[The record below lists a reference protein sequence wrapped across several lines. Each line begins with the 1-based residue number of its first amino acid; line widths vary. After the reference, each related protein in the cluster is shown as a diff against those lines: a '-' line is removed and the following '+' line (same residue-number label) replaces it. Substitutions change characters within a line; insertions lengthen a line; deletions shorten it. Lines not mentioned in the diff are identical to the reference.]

1 MWSGWRS
8 VAASIDI
15 TTAFLAALNFAYF
28 AHRFT
33 APGDERLS
41 RRVAAA
47 VLAVVS
53 LGTAVESVAFLVLAA
68 QGEAAAPASASWALV
83 RTLPLVGSAAMF
95 ALVARRMVER

>member
-1 MWSGWRS
+1 

-28 AHRFT
+28 ARRFT
-33 APGDERLS
+33 APGDERMS

-53 LGTAVESVAFLVLAA
+53 LGTAVECVALLALAA
-68 QGEAAAPASASWALV
+68 QGEAATPSSASWALV
-83 RTLPLVGSAAMF
+83 RTFPLAGSAAMF

>member
-1 MWSGWRS
+1 LWSGWRS
-8 VAASIDI
+8 VVASIDI

-28 AHRFT
+28 ARRFT
-33 APGDERLS
+33 APGNEPRS

-53 LGTAVESVAFLVLAA
+53 LGTAVESAAFLVLAA
-68 QGEAAAPASASWALV
+68 QGETVAPASGSWVLV

-95 ALVARRMVER
+95 ALVARRMVDR

>member
-8 VAASIDI
+8 VVATIDI
-15 TTAFLAALNFAYF
+15 TTAFLATLNFAYF
-28 AHRFT
+28 ARRFT
-33 APGDERLS
+33 ASGDERLS

-47 VLAVVS
+47 VLAIVS
-53 LGTAVESVAFLVLAA
+53 LGTAVESLAFLALAA

-83 RTLPLVGSAAMF
+83 RTLPLAGSTAMF